1 MKIKEC
7 YVSKNGITCFTNL
20 NTMLTIKE
28 IYNNKYLLEFKNYLF
43 IYFKFRLFEFIV
55 RDFIKNKNYLFSV
68 DNENI
73 KDNLLNS
80 IIFN

>member
-7 YVSKNGITCFTNL
+7 YVSKNGISCFTNY

-28 IYNNKYLLEFKNYLF
+28 IYNNKFLLEFKYNLF

-55 RDFIKNKNYLFSV
+55 RDFLKNKNYLFSV
-68 DNENI
+68 NNEDI
-73 KDNLLNS
+73 KHEILNS

>member
-7 YVSKNGITCFTNL
+7 YVSKNGISCFTNL

-28 IYNNKYLLEFKNYLF
+28 IYNNKYLLEFKNNLF

-73 KDNLLNS
+73 KDQLLNY